1 MKYRL
6 QLVCRDCEHPGA
18 TTCRDGGPPFVTGPT
33 GNPLEFPTLDE
44 VSTAAREHRDDLG
57 VRILAEDKENGWR
70 AIALFYPKK
79 KSVLD

>member
-6 QLVCRDCEHPGA
+6 QLVCRDCEYPGA

-33 GNPLEFPTLDE
+33 GDPLDFPTLDE
-44 VSTAAREHRDDLG
+44 ANAAAGKLRGDMG
-57 VRILAEDKENGWR
+57 TRILTEDKENGWK
-70 AIALFYPKK
+70 AVTPPPKA